1 MTRDWQRG
9 MGERGGSSFGLARP
23 PRATRWLLIANGL
36 AFLLSAFL
44 YFGAERIYGLHF
56 VPTFA
61 LAPER
66 WIEWFPF
73 VPLWQLG
80 TYAFLHDVG
89 GLGHVLINMLTLYFF
104 GTMLEGIV
112 GTRRFAFAY
121 AGAALAGALLYLACV
136 AAGAAPAPALGASG
150 AVLGVMVACATLR
163 PNDPIYLFPLPFPLT
178 LKLVALGLLAFNVFG
193 AAHALKSGGDG
204 IAYAIHLGGIAYGF
218 ACVRLG
224 WIRVDPI
231 AWWQARARRVA
242 GEQREADAERV
253 DRLLERIG
261 REGIQS
267 LSRAERD
274 FLKKVSERK

>member
-9 MGERGGSSFGLARP
+9 MGERSSSFGLTRP
-23 PRATRWLLIANGL
+23 PPATRWLLIANGI
-36 AFLLSAFL
+36 AFLLSALL
-44 YFGAERIYGLHF
+44 YFGASDFYLEHF
-56 VPTFA
+56 LPAFA

-66 WIEWFPF
+66 WGAWFPF
-73 VPLWQLG
+73 VPVWQLA

-89 GLGHVLINMLTLYFF
+89 GLGHVLFNMLTLYFF

-112 GTRRFAFAY
+112 GTRRFAFTY
-121 AGAALAGALLYLACV
+121 AGAGLAGALLYLACV
-136 AAGAAPAPALGASG
+136 AAGAVPLPALGASG
-150 AVLGVMVACATLR
+150 AVLGAMVACATLR

-193 AAHALKSGGDG
+193 AAHALKDGGGGG

-218 ACVRLG
+218 ACVRLD

-231 AWWQARARRVA
+231 AWWQARTRKVE
-242 GEQREADAERV
+242 GERREADAQRV